1 MSNEYFKNIIYS
13 EEKITNIVFCI
24 YIFLTTFCN
33 TAWYAFCEGTIIYA
47 LLKIA
52 RYICYALFIV
62 GVIYKFKCREYSL
75 EGFGYFLLLLVLSF
89 IGMFTG
95 KDNSLFLTILF
106 FMFIFGMNSQKLLR
120 YALFIQGGVLFVTV
134 VCSFLGLTDNSILD
148 FERMRYSLGFSWT
161 TFAPILYVFVSLLFI
176 YFRKNKITLIECIAL
191 EVINII
197 LYKFTNTKMSF
208 AITSCVLLIIVF
220 CLLSVQFKHF
230 IKTMMDKLYTIILWL
245 PAIGAFLACW
255 LPLYNSQSKIWNI
268 INSILSGRLWQCK
281 NAITEYGFTLFGRYI
296 YVETLSLKNS
306 GTSDLTYFI
315 DSGYL
320 HFAMKYGIFVLFLLV
335 ALYSFSIWKAYK
347 NKDYFMIGIFITL
360 SIFCVNDLYLVN
372 AFNVFTIYVFCDDDI
387 FKEIPLMKRLS
398 AWLKNV
404 RLQRKE
410 S

>member
-230 IKTMMDKLYTIILWL
+230 IKTMMDKLYNIILWL

-320 HFAMKYGIFVLFLLV
+320 HFAMKYGIFVLVLLV

>member
-230 IKTMMDKLYTIILWL
+230 TKTMMDKLYNIILWL
-245 PAIGAFLACW
+245 PAIGDFLACW

-320 HFAMKYGIFVLFLLV
+320 HFAMKYGIFVFFLLV

>member
-1 MSNEYFKNIIYS
+1 MSNEYFKNITYS

-33 TAWYAFCEGTIIYA
+33 TAWYAFGEGTIIYT

-106 FMFIFGMNSQKLLR
+106 FMFIFSMNSQKLLR

-148 FERMRYSLGFSWT
+148 FERMRYSLGFNWT

-176 YFRKNKITLIECIAL
+176 YFRKNKITLIECIVL

-230 IKTMMDKLYTIILWL
+230 IKTMMDKLYNIILWL
-245 PAIGAFLACW
+245 PAIGAFFACW

-320 HFAMKYGIFVLFLLV
+320 HFAMKYGIFVLVLLV

-387 FKEIPLMKRLS
+387 FKEIPLMKKLS

-404 RLQRKE
+404 RSQRKE

>member
-52 RYICYALFIV
+52 RYICYALFIF

-230 IKTMMDKLYTIILWL
+230 IKTMMDKLYNIILWL
-245 PAIGAFLACW
+245 PAIGAFFACW

-320 HFAMKYGIFVLFLLV
+320 HFAMKYGIFVLVLLV

-404 RLQRKE
+404 RSQRKE

>member
-33 TAWYAFCEGTIIYA
+33 TAWYAFYEGTIIYA

-176 YFRKNKITLIECIAL
+176 YFRKNKITVIECIAL

-230 IKTMMDKLYTIILWL
+230 IKTMMDKLYNIILWL
-245 PAIGAFLACW
+245 PAIGAFFACW

-320 HFAMKYGIFVLFLLV
+320 HFAMKYGIFVLVLLV

-387 FKEIPLMKRLS
+387 FKEIPLMKGLS

-404 RLQRKE
+404 RSQRKE

>member
-13 EEKITNIVFCI
+13 EEKIINIVFCI

-33 TAWYAFCEGTIIYA
+33 TAWYVFCEGTIIYA
-47 LLKIA
+47 FLKIA

-62 GVIYKFKCREYSL
+62 GVIYKFKCRKYSL

-176 YFRKNKITLIECIAL
+176 YFRKNKITLIECIVL

-208 AITSCVLLIIVF
+208 AITSCVLLILVF

-230 IKTMMDKLYTIILWL
+230 IKTMMDKLYNIILWL

-306 GTSDLTYFI
+306 GTSYLTYFI

-320 HFAMKYGIFVLFLLV
+320 HFAMKYGIFVLVLLV

-372 AFNVFTIYVFCDDDI
+372 AFNIFTIYVFCDDDI